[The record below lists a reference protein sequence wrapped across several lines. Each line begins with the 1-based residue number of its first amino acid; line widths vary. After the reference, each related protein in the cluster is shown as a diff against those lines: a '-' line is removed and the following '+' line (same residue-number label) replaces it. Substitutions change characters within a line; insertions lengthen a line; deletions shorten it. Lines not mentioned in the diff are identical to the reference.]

1 MRRRGV
7 GIGGL
12 KKKQEEK
19 KKYADIGK
27 QLEELNIDHITK
39 TLNEFRH
46 TLITFAEEHKSDI
59 NADPEFRHQFHQM
72 CKSINIDP
80 LASSKGFWSILGVG
94 DYYYQISVLIIDIS
108 FRTRAFDGGIMNI
121 KKMLNLIN
129 NKRGWNN
136 VSIEDIE
143 RSIEKLEVLGNGFRI
158 ITIGNNNSNNSN
170 NNERYII
177 SVPMELNNDH
187 QMLMNICK
195 DKGYTN
201 YNYLLNKLHWTN
213 ERIEQSVNILITNG
227 MIWIDSHNDDTN
239 YYFSSFYNM

>member
-12 KKKQEEK
+12 KKKQEERK
-19 KKYADIGK
+19 QFADVGK
-27 QLEELNIDHITK
+27 QLEELNIDHIEK
-39 TLNEFRH
+39 TLDDFRN
-46 TLITFAEEHKSDI
+46 TLIKFAKEHKADI
-59 NADPEFRHQFHQM
+59 SADPEFRHQFHQM

-121 KKMLNLIN
+121 KKMLSLIN

-158 ITIGNNNSNNSN
+158 ISLGGNHTNN

-177 SVPMELNNDH
+177 SVPMELSNDH

-195 DKGYTN
+195 DNGHVSL
-201 YNYLLNKLHWTN
+201 NYLLNDLKWTL
-213 ERIEQSVNILITNG
+213 ERIEQSVNVLLTNG
-227 MIWIDSHNDDTN
+227 MIWVDSHNDNTN
-239 YYFSSFYNM
+239 YYFSSFYM